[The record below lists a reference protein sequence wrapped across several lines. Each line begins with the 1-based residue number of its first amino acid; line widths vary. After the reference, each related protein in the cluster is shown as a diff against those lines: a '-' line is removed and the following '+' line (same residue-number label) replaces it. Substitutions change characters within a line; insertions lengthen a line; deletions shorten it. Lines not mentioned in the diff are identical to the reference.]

1 MERFPARSPRAAAG
15 RVFEPDLHR
24 RITFLQHLL
33 TPGTERPA
41 HPGVSR
47 RSPGGLQ
54 GVQGVPGTEL
64 RVPGPSATSRVAV
77 CKESVSL
84 LSGTRCFRGLLLE
97 LVAVCLSWLL
107 TALSRVLWLSAWSAT
122 ALHAVGGNSKLLR
135 VVGPCFC
142 FDTYNLIVRWREGE
156 GVVDTW
162 IFD

>member
-1 MERFPARSPRAAAG
+1 MDNLWSGSQHAAPEQRQGGSLSQTSTGGSLSSSTSSPPGQSG
-15 RVFEPDLHR
+15 RP
-24 RITFLQHLL
+24 IQ
-33 TPGTERPA
+33 G
-41 HPGVSR
+41 
-47 RSPGGLQ
+47 SPGGLQ

-84 LSGTRCFRGLLLE
+84 LSGTRWFRGLLLE

-142 FDTYNLIVRWREGE
+142 FDTYNLDRQVEGR
-156 GVVDTW
+156 GGGSRYLDL
-162 IFD
+162 